1 MTDKV
6 VKPDVFSI
14 KRENTRLREIMD
26 IKDALIRFQAE
37 QIGLRNA
44 AIQRLIDK
52 AGQSR
57 MGSLT
62 EAIVNVSI
70 GFGVALGTQM
80 LVFPLFG
87 LQVSL
92 QENLLIGGIFT
103 AVSIARSY
111 AVRRFFNWLGR
122 NGN

>member
-1 MTDKV
+1 MNDKV

-14 KRENTRLREIMD
+14 KRENTRLRQVMEH
-26 IKDALIRFQAE
+26 KDALIRFQAE
-37 QIGLRNA
+37 QILLRNA
-44 AIQRLIDK
+44 AIIRLIKK

-70 GFGVALGTQM
+70 GFGVALATQM

-87 LQVSL
+87 LHVSL
-92 QENLLIGGIFT
+92 QDNLLIGSIFT

-111 AVRRFFNWLGR
+111 AVRRLFNWLGR
-122 NGN
+122 HGN